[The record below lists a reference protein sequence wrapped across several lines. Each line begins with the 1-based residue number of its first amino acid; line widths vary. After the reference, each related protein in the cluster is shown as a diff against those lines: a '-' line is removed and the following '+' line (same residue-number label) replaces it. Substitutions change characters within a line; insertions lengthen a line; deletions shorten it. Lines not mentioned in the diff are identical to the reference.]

1 MSDRAAIEAIAKAPI
16 FSGLSNR
23 ALKSI
28 SSNLKAR
35 DYLVGE
41 EVVTEGEQGIG
52 FFVIMSGLARVE
64 VDGRPVKTLIA
75 GDTFGETAL
84 FTKNHRR
91 TATVVAET
99 DLKTYAM
106 TAWQL
111 IGTVHAHPEVGIAIS
126 RQMAERLNESHE
138 RRVSAL

>member
-1 MSDRAAIEAIAKAPI
+1 M
-16 FSGLSNR
+16 
-23 ALKSI
+23 
-28 SSNLKAR
+28 
-35 DYLVGE
+35 
-41 EVVTEGEQGIG
+41 TEGEQGIG

-84 FTKNHRR
+84 FSENHRR

-99 DLKTYAM
+99 ELRTYAM

-111 IGTVHAHPEVGIAIS
+111 IGTVHAHPEVGVAIS
-126 RQMAERLNESHE
+126 RQMAERLNENHGP
-138 RRVSAL
+138 RVSTL